1 MKNIRALAYLAI
13 AGVVAMPGLA
23 KAQDET
29 FQQFTSIDSL
39 PNLRSWDISWV
50 PPLDQGIPFYFLADR
65 SDRAVDLVNTQTK
78 FFGQYFAGN
87 FVGFTGNNNTSGPD
101 GLLTLVNT
109 TNGTKEI
116 WVGDGPQVNA
126 GCPTRAPWNGKCST
140 TKVLDFAT
148 GNLTHTIITNGLA
161 RSDELCFDKVD
172 RLILMA
178 NDADNIPFVSLI
190 STDTYEVIGVLALP
204 QATNGIEQCSW
215 DPDQNLFLL
224 NLPEVNGPGDDTA
237 PGAVLVI
244 VPTTLQ
250 VLGQYNV
257 NIQHCA
263 GPQGS
268 ALGPDDQ
275 LLLGCNAPSPS
286 GIQSSVIINKRI
298 GTEIAIAWGL
308 GGADEVWFNP
318 GDNHYAITGAS
329 CTPTGCLSHTNTQ
342 LAFVDAVSLTLDQVL
357 AIPKTTGVSPHS
369 VAIDPAS
376 NQVYFPNF
384 ANIGIFAPTGRD
396 SDD

>member
-1 MKNIRALAYLAI
+1 MKNTRALAFVAI
-13 AGVVAMPGLA
+13 AGLFAMPSLA

-29 FQQFTSIDSL
+29 FQFFTAIDHV
-39 PNLRSWDISWV
+39 PNLASFDISWV
-50 PPLDQGIPFYFLADR
+50 DPNVGYYFLADR
-65 SDRAVDLVNTQTK
+65 TNRSVDLIRTQDK

-109 TNGTKEI
+109 TNGGKTEI
-116 WVGDGPQVNA
+116 WVGDGPQANP

-148 GNLTHTIITNGLA
+148 GVLTHTIITNGLA

-172 RLILMA
+172 HLILMA
-178 NDADNIPFVSLI
+178 NDAENIPFVSLI
-190 STDTYEVIGVLALP
+190 STDTYQVLGVLAVP
-204 QATNGIEQCSW
+204 EATNGIEQCSW

-244 VPTTLQ
+244 TPNLQ

-257 NIQHCA
+257 NINHCA
-263 GPQGS
+263 GPQGM

-286 GIQSSVIINKRI
+286 GIQSSVIINKRV

-318 GDNHYAITGAS
+318 TDFHYAITGAS
-329 CTPTGCLSHTNTQ
+329 CLPTGCLSHTNTQ
-342 LAFVDAVSLTLDQVL
+342 LAFVDARSLTLDQVL
-357 AIPKTTGVSPHS
+357 AIQKTGSVSPHS

-376 NQVYFPNF
+376 NQVYHPN
-384 ANIGIFAPTGRD
+384 AGRIDIFAPSGTD